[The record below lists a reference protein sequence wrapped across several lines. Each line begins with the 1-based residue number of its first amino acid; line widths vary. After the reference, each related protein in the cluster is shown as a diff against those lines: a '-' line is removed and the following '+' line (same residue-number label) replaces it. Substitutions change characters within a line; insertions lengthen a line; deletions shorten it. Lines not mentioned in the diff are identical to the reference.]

1 MVTQI
6 SYKRACKLHFEVSPL
21 KIVRASKQYLYDD
34 NGCEYLDCIS
44 NVAHVGH
51 CHPHVVHAGQEQ
63 MGKLVTSA
71 GFLDDKMV
79 QYAKRIIETL
89 PDQLCV
95 CFFVNSGV
103 NQLLTG
109 ASPIKVKVTPGRTLT
124 CSGTRSEAND
134 LAIRLAKSYTK
145 NEDFIVLDQAYH
157 GNIGSL
163 LELSPSR
170 WKKIGITQKEW
181 VHVVDYPD
189 LYRGRHKD
197 DANPAL
203 KYAQQVHTAIK
214 KANEKGRNVAAF
226 ISEPLMTS
234 GGVVVYPPKYL
245 KLVYRCSRGGT
256 TGVKAE
262 SCEARVPGS
271 IGVAGADILVVI
283 ADGWLSVFV
292 RSSGGVCIADEI
304 QVGLGR
310 CGESF
315 WAFQMHDV
323 VPDIITVG
331 KPLGNGHPMAMVV
344 TTKEIADSIGEF
356 NSTFGGNP
364 VACAIGMA
372 VLDVIHNE
380 KLMSSARN
388 VGKCLMDGMRAI
400 APNHPMLGDI
410 RGTGMVIGIEIVT
423 DQESKKPSKEGAE
436 ILAYKLKEQK
446 IIVANDGPNKNVMMI
461 LPPMCFT
468 CDNARRVVQ
477 AFDLA
482 LADIEKGTSNKPLD
496 QSEDGK
502 MNIPLNIL
510 SGLGGPAGLGIM
522 AEEEEDDEPDVK
534 RARYDEM
541 D

>member
-1 MVTQI
+1 MPEKPLTYRKTWQMRKNFVG
-6 SYKRACKLHFEVSPL
+6 RACKLHFEVSPL

-44 NVAHVGH
+44 NVSHVGH

-79 QYAKRIIETL
+79 EYAKRIIETL

-95 CFFVNSGV
+95 CFFLNSG
-103 NQLLTG
+103 
-109 ASPIKVKVTPGRTLT
+109 
-124 CSGTRSEAND
+124 SEAND
-134 LAIRLAKSYTK
+134 LALRLARSYTK
-145 NEDFIVLDQAYH
+145 NEDFIVLDHAYH

-163 LELSPSR
+163 LDLSPSK
-170 WKKIGITQKEW
+170 WKKVGQTKKEW
-181 VHVVDYPD
+181 VHVVDCPD
-189 LYRGRHKD
+189 MYRGKHKD
-197 DANPAL
+197 DANPSL

-214 KANEKGRNVAAF
+214 KAKEKGRNIAGF
-226 ISEPLMTS
+226 LSEPLMS
-234 GGVVVYPPKYL
+234 ICGVINPPRNYL
-245 KLVYRCSRGGT
+245 KLVYS
-256 TGVKAE
+256 
-262 SCEARVPGS
+262 
-271 IGVAGADILVVI
+271 
-283 ADGWLSVFV
+283 FV
-292 RSSGGVCIADEI
+292 RSSGGICIADEI

-315 WAFQMHDV
+315 WSFQMHDV
-323 VPDIITVG
+323 VPDILTVG

-364 VACAIGMA
+364 VACAVGMA

-423 DQESKKPSKEGAE
+423 DKESKKPSKEGAE

-446 IIVANDGPNKNVMMI
+446 IIIANEGPDKNVMTL

-482 LADIEKGTSNKPLD
+482 LADIEKGAGNKPLA
-496 QSEDGK
+496 QSEDTK
-502 MNIPLNIL
+502 MNVPLNIL
-510 SGLGGPAGLGIM
+510 SGLGSSTGLGIL
-522 AEEEEDDEPDVK
+522 DDPENDGESDSK
-534 RARYDEM
+534 RPRYDEM

>member
-1 MVTQI
+1 MPEKPLPFKKTLQMRRN
-6 SYKRACKLHFEVSPL
+6 YLGRACKLHFEVSPL

-95 CFFVNSGV
+95 CFFVNSG
-103 NQLLTG
+103 
-109 ASPIKVKVTPGRTLT
+109 
-124 CSGTRSEAND
+124 SEAND

-170 WKKIGITQKEW
+170 WKKMGITQKEW

-245 KLVYRCSRGGT
+245 KLVYS
-256 TGVKAE
+256 
-262 SCEARVPGS
+262 
-271 IGVAGADILVVI
+271 
-283 ADGWLSVFV
+283 FV

-331 KPLGNGHPMAMVV
+331 KPLGNGHPMALVV

-461 LPPMCFT
+461 QPPMCFT